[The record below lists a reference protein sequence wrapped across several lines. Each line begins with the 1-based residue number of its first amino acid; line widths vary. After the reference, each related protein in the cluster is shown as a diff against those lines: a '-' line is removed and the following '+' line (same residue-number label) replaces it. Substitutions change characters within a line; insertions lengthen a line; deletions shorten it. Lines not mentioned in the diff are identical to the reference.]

1 MDVQLDMPN
10 IQQTTAM
17 NVKILIG
24 LVQILYADRVF
35 HNHSANL
42 SANIRYFVQKNNHS
56 LRFVISLIASNKA
69 STSSSV
75 IPDGVDVVARHS
87 GEGAGVMGL

>member
-1 MDVQLDMPN
+1 
-10 IQQTTAM
+10 M

-35 HNHSANL
+35 HNRSANL
-42 SANIRYFVQKNNHS
+42 SANIRYFVQKNNHP

-75 IPDGVDVVARHS
+75 IPVAW
-87 GEGAGVMGL
+87 M